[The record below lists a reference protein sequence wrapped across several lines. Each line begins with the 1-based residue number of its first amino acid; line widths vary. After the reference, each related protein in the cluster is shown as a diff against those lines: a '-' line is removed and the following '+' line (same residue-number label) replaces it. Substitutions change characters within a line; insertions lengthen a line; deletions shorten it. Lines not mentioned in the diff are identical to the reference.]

1 MLHSWFTNPWAF
13 ALLSALPVLG
23 LLALLAA
30 RRRRRVLARLGQLTT
45 LAATAGKGRIRR
57 WLRALAIFGGLI
69 ALVAGVAG
77 PRWGRDSEVR
87 LMPGRDLMVVSDV
100 SRSMLAEDVRPNRL
114 GRAKTALV
122 ELADL
127 VQRRGGHRLGLV
139 VFAAH
144 GKVVCPLT
152 HDYDYFREKVEE
164 FDAAHLP
171 ADLRPGL
178 DGPISGTRIG
188 EGLQKA
194 VEAHDARF
202 HGYQDILLISDGD
215 DPADDGEW
223 AEGAKAARAAG
234 IRVFTVGVGDPEVG
248 GRIPFGEGF
257 LRYEGQEVSSRLQEK
272 PLEEIARRTGA
283 EYVAARKEPLRLGD
297 LFRERIEPGPAREVT
312 DDALSIRRQRYPWF
326 FGTAFLLLSIAMLIP
341 AVRGRRV
348 ERQP

>member
-1 MLHSWFTNPWAF
+1 MLREWFANPWAF
-13 ALLSALPVLG
+13 TLLAALPVLG
-23 LLALLAA
+23 ALALFGHW
-30 RRRRRVLARLGQLTT
+30 RRRRVLARLGQLTT
-45 LAATAGKGRIRR
+45 LATSVRRARWRR
-57 WLRALAIFGGLI
+57 WLRMLAFSAGLT

-77 PRWGRDSEVR
+77 PRWGRDAEVR
-87 LMPGRDLMVVSDV
+87 VMPGRDLMVVLDA
-100 SRSMLAEDVRPNRL
+100 SRSMLAEDVGPNRL
-114 GRAKTALV
+114 GRAKAALV
-122 ELADL
+122 ELADR

-152 HDYDYFREKVEE
+152 HDYDYFREKAAE
-164 FDAAHLP
+164 FDGGHLP

-194 VEAHDARF
+194 VEAQDSRF
-202 HGYQDILLISDGD
+202 HGFQDILLISDGD

-248 GRIPFGEGF
+248 GRIPFGNDV
-257 LRYEGQEVSSRLQEK
+257 LRYEGEEVWSRLQEK

-283 EYVAARKEPLRLGD
+283 EYLAARKEPPRLGE
-297 LFRERIEPGPAREVT
+297 LFRERIEPDPVREVM
-312 DDALSIRRQRYPWF
+312 DDAFSIRRQRYPWF
-326 FGTAFLLLSIAMLIP
+326 FGTAFLLLGIAMMISE
-341 AVRGRRV
+341 VGGRRA
-348 ERQP
+348 ER

>member
-1 MLHSWFTNPWAF
+1 MLREWFGNPWAF
-13 ALLSALPVLG
+13 TLLAALPVLG
-23 LLALLAA
+23 VLALFATW
-30 RRRRRVLARLGQLTT
+30 RRRRVLARLGQLTT
-45 LAATAGKGRIRR
+45 LATSVRRGRWRR
-57 WLRALAIFGGLI
+57 WLRMLAFSAGLT

-77 PRWGRDSEVR
+77 PRWGRDAEVR
-87 LMPGRDLMVVSDV
+87 VMPGRDLMVVLDV

-114 GRAKTALV
+114 DRAKAALV
-122 ELADL
+122 ELADR

-152 HDYDYFREKVEE
+152 HDYDYFRAKVEE

-202 HGYQDILLISDGD
+202 QGFQDILLISDGD

-234 IRVFTVGVGDPEVG
+234 IRVFTVGIGDPEVG
-248 GRIPFGEGF
+248 GRIPFGNDV
-257 LRYEGQEVSSRLQEK
+257 LRYEGREVWSRLQEK

-283 EYVAARKEPLRLGD
+283 GYTAARKEPPRLGE
-297 LFRERIEPGPAREVT
+297 LFRERIEPGPVREVM

-326 FGTAFLLLSIAMLIP
+326 FGAAFLLLGITMMISE
-341 AVRGRRV
+341 VGGRRA
-348 ERQP
+348 ER